1 MKVALIAGATGLVGS
16 FLLKKLLNDPAYH
29 KVISVGRKPPP
40 VTHDKLQNAIVNFDS
55 LQESKAFLVAD
66 DVFCCLGTTMKKAG
80 SKEQFWK
87 VDHDYPLALAR
98 ISKDNGAKKF
108 LLVSALG
115 ADADSSIYYNQV
127 KGRIETAIDG
137 VGFDSYHIFRP
148 SLLLGPRDE
157 KRSGEEAAKTFY
169 RIFDFLI
176 PLKYKGVEGSRVAE
190 AMLSYAKDERP
201 GRFLHTSEDLQKFNS

>member
-1 MKVALIAGATGLVGS
+1 MKVALIAGATGLIGS
-16 FLLKKLLNDPAYH
+16 YLLQKLLADPTYH
-29 KVISVGRKPPP
+29 KVISVGRKSAQI
-40 VTHDKLQNAIVNFDS
+40 THPKLENVIVNFDS
-55 LQESKAFLVAD
+55 LHESKALLVAD

-80 SKEQFWK
+80 SKEAFWR

-98 ISKDNGAKKF
+98 ITKENGAKKF

-115 ADADSSIYYNQV
+115 ADENSSFYYNEV
-127 KGRIETAIDG
+127 KGKVEKAIES
-137 VGFDSYHIFRP
+137 VGFATYHIFRP

-176 PLKYKGVEGSRVAE
+176 PLKYKGVEGSKVAE
-190 AMLSYAKDERP
+190 AMLSYAKDDRP
-201 GRFLHTSEDLQKFNS
+201 GKFIHMSADLQKFNA

>member
-1 MKVALIAGATGLVGS
+1 
-16 FLLKKLLNDPAYH
+16 
-29 KVISVGRKPPP
+29 
-40 VTHDKLQNAIVNFDS
+40 
-55 LQESKAFLVAD
+55 
-66 DVFCCLGTTMKKAG
+66 MKKAG

-127 KGRIETAIDG
+127 KRRIEAAIDG
-137 VGFDSYHIFRP
+137 VGFESYHIFRP
-148 SLLLGPRDE
+148 SLLLGRRDE